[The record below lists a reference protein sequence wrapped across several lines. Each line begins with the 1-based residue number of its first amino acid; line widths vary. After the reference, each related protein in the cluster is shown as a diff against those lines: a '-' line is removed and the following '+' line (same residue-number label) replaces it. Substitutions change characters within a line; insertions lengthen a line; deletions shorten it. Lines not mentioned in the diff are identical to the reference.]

1 MLDPVLNEAANTFA
15 CELSDAVLANNYG
28 STDSA
33 EAPASSY
40 VLLRHCLNRGTTLFR
55 NSTIGERCMHAIAAL
70 NHAIADRDY
79 VQAKEVIRVYV
90 RALIANIQESLT
102 SSSLLPTFL
111 YDAPESSESDDA
123 SLETPTAVVPLQG
136 LS

>member
-1 MLDPVLNEAANTFA
+1 MLDHVLNEAANTFVY
-15 CELSDAVLANNYG
+15 ELSDAVLANNSG
-28 STDSA
+28 SNDPA

-40 VLLRHCLNRGTTLFR
+40 VLLRHCLNRGTMLFR
-55 NSTIGERCMHAIAAL
+55 NSTIGERCMHAIA
-70 NHAIADRDY
+70 DRDY
-79 VQAKEVIRVYV
+79 VQAKEVIHVYV
-90 RALIANIQESLT
+90 RALIANIQESLN

>member
-1 MLDPVLNEAANTFA
+1 
-15 CELSDAVLANNYG
+15 
-28 STDSA
+28 
-33 EAPASSY
+33 
-40 VLLRHCLNRGTTLFR
+40 
-55 NSTIGERCMHAIAAL
+55 MHAIAAL

-79 VQAKEVIRVYV
+79 VQAKEVIHVYV
-90 RALIANIQESLT
+90 RALIANIQESLN